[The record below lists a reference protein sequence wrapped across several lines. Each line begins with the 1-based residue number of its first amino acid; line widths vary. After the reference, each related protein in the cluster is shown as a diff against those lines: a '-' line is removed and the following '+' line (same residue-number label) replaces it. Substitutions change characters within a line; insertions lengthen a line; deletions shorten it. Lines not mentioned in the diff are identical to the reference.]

1 VIKCLVL
8 PKLIPRL
15 FCAWRFLQD
24 LIIISIS
31 GIKINNTGDHIYST
45 NPGDWHLKIAD
56 MYYQHDSTTYD
67 SSLNHMTTDVGP
79 GGKITTKMAYI
90 VDGEPSISGLEL
102 YYDGSGS
109 DGTIY
114 S

>member
-1 VIKCLVL
+1 MTSL
-8 PKLIPRL
+8 
-15 FCAWRFLQD
+15 
-24 LIIISIS
+24 IISIS
-31 GIKINNTGDHIYST
+31 GIKINNAGDHTYST
-45 NPGDWHLKIAD
+45 NSGDWHLKIGD

-102 YYDGSGS
+102 YMVDLDQMELY
-109 DGTIY
+109 IHNY
-114 S
+114 SKP

>member
-1 VIKCLVL
+1 
-8 PKLIPRL
+8 
-15 FCAWRFLQD
+15 
-24 LIIISIS
+24 
-31 GIKINNTGDHIYST
+31 
-45 NPGDWHLKIAD
+45 
-56 MYYQHDSTTYD
+56 
-67 SSLNHMTTDVGP
+67 MTTDVGP